1 MPEDNNGKTYSF
13 DVCGTC
19 KLICCQDAKPPLSE
33 ERKKILKEYMLKE
46 KISVKDPFMCEQYSF
61 PAVDADMLCR
71 LFDKKT
77 RRCSVHPVKP
87 ETCRAG
93 PVTWDINF
101 KTKKLEYY
109 LKMEKICPFAGV
121 LNKNPPML
129 GEHLDVAK
137 VEIRSLVEA
146 LTANELKFIVKIPEP
161 DTIKICE
168 EDLTVSVS
176 KKLGL
181 N

>member
-1 MPEDNNGKTYSF
+1 MPKEDKGTTYSF
-13 DVCGTC
+13 DVCSQC
-19 KLICCQDAKPPLSE
+19 KSICCQDAKPPLSE
-33 ERKKILKEYMLKE
+33 ERKKILKEYMSKE
-46 KISVKDPFMCEQYSF
+46 KIFVKDPFMCEQYSF

-121 LNKNPPML
+121 LNKNPKMMS
-129 GEHLDVAK
+129 EHLNVAK

-146 LTANELKFIVKIPEP
+146 LTEFLFRLQLLRLCNPFWRLRALYVFL
-161 DTIKICE
+161 D
-168 EDLTVSVS
+168 
-176 KKLGL
+176 
-181 N
+181 